1 VVDGLTTLLTRARDA
16 GLIGGL
22 VPNVI
27 EGGGGLTHLH
37 YADGTIIFLEAG
49 EEVIANTKF
58 LSHCFENMTG
68 FRINYHKSEVIVM
81 GASREESTG
90 IANMLN
96 CKVGS
101 LTIKY
106 LGVPVS
112 NTNIFKA
119 DLHYV
124 GLKVEKGFLFG
135 GG

>member
-1 VVDGLTTLLTRARDA
+1 
-16 GLIGGL
+16 
-22 VPNVI
+22 
-27 EGGGGLTHLH
+27 
-37 YADGTIIFLEAG
+37 
-49 EEVIANTKF
+49 VIANTKF